1 MRKLMVVV
9 AMLALMLAASA
20 PALAQDFEQENE
32 FGTVSAEVNYA
43 IGTQVIQAVNQQ
55 NQFVNQNVNANA
67 AGGAGG
73 DVVDTDGDGVG
84 DVTFGDRTFQ
94 GGGPGD
100 RIIDI
105 DGDGVPD
112 TATGGA
118 GGAGGEVDVTQVAA
132 QLGISVEAVNAVVIW

>member
-1 MRKLMVVV
+1 M
-9 AMLALMLAASA
+9 
-20 PALAQDFEQENE
+20 LAQDFEQENE
-32 FGTVSAEVNYA
+32 FGTVSAEVNNA
-43 IGTQVIQAVNQQ
+43 VCTQVIQAVNQQ

-73 DVVDTDGDGVG
+73 DVIDTDGDGVG

-105 DGDGVPD
+105 DGDGIAD
-112 TATGGA
+112 ATGGA

-132 QLGISVEAVNAVVIW
+132 QLGISVDATNVCLNNFVWHWWWW